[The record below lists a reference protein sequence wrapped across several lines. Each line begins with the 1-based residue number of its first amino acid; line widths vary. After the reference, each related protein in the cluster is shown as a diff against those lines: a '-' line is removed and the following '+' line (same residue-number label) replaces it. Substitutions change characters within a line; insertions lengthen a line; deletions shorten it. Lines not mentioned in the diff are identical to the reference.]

1 MENDF
6 SINNKLIG
14 FGKIDKSIIIPIFF
28 TLFLFLFYYFF
39 EKLNSILTAHC
50 IINVLFCHLFSF
62 FLSFTLFCIKY
73 IRSQNFSKHKKKIKF
88 KRKFSKINFFGWI
101 PSFITKN
108 KDNMNYKNNI
118 MIICQIILTISLSL
132 SYILRIKLFNLI
144 LQSNIE
150 TIFIFLQMFLTLLFV
165 HIIIKYKI
173 ENHNYFGFIL
183 ILIGIVINTICFIIY
198 KEYFYIKNQKF
209 WIIAILSTLI
219 ISYREVLEK
228 YFMEICFIDP
238 YFIILASD
246 LISVVFFWILLSF
259 EKIKKDS
266 INNYIKDNII
276 NLLFSSLFFSFQ
288 NISRIL
294 LNEQFSPTHRIIS
307 DLLVSILLSIKR
319 IIETH
324 IPGYYVP
331 PLIVGFIFMIFG
343 ILIYNEIIIIYFCG
357 LHLNVKYMIKLREK
371 SDLLISLSRENS
383 EKNDKNDI
391 YLNNSQESESS
402 SIYSFSKS
410 TKFN

>member
-73 IRSQNFSKHKKKIKF
+73 IRSQNFSKHKKKIKL
-88 KRKFSKINFFGWI
+88 KRKFSKVKFFGWI

-198 KEYFYIKNQKF
+198 KEYFYIKIQKF
-209 WIIAILSTLI
+209 WVIAILSTLI

-307 DLLVSILLSIKR
+307 DLLVSICLSIKR

-331 PLIVGFIFMIFG
+331 PLIVGFIFMLFG
-343 ILIYNEIIIIYFCG
+343 ILIYNEIIILYFCG

-402 SIYSFSKS
+402 SFSFPKS